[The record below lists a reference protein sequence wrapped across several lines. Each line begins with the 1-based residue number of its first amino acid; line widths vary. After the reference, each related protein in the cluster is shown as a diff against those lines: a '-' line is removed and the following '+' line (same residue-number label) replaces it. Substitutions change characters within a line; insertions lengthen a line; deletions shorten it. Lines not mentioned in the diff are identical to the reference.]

1 MGTDEYRTDV
11 DAIQAL
17 ITRQFGSLCWA
28 PGKQAA
34 LEVFAA
40 DFHPD
45 ASLYPAARPAQRQT
59 VQAFVL
65 RMQKLAA
72 TRLRSFEE
80 AVLGSEAHVF
90 GNIAVALAACEMT
103 ENAGDTNRGV
113 EALLLIKDAGVWRIV
128 AQAWDTASES
138 SPFLGISSAARLG
151 SDSRAAEPRAAL
163 QTPDL
168 PVGSYRS
175 AATAQG
181 SSLVI
186 LEPSTE
192 RSPIRPF

>member
-1 MGTDEYRTDV
+1 MGTDEYRADV
-11 DAIQAL
+11 EAIQAL
-17 ITRQFGSLCWA
+17 IARQFGSLCWA

-34 LEVFAA
+34 WAVFAA
-40 DFHPD
+40 DFNPD

-59 VQAFVL
+59 VQAFVA
-65 RMQKLAA
+65 RMEGLAA
-72 TRLRSFEE
+72 TKLRSFEE
-80 AVLGSEAHVF
+80 AVLGSEVHVF

-103 ENAGDTNRGV
+103 ENGGDTNGGV

-128 AQAWDTASES
+128 SQAWDRESES
-138 SPFLGISSAARLG
+138 KPIPAHLVGARLR
-151 SDSRAAEPRAAL
+151 SDSGAAGPRAA
-163 QTPDL
+163 TEPRSCH
-168 PVGSYRS
+168 GSSRPS
-175 AATAQG
+175 AAAQR

>member
-1 MGTDEYRTDV
+1 MGTDQYRTDV

-17 ITRQFGSLCWA
+17 IARQFGSLCWT

-34 LEVFAA
+34 WEVFAS

-59 VQAFVL
+59 VQAFVA
-65 RMQKLAA
+65 RMQGLAA

-80 AVLGSEAHVF
+80 AVLGTEVHVF

-113 EALLLIKDAGVWRIV
+113 EALLLIKDAGIWRIV
-128 AQAWDTASES
+128 SQAWDKESES
-138 SPFLGISSAARLG
+138 KPIPLH
-151 SDSRAAEPRAAL
+151 
-163 QTPDL
+163 
-168 PVGSYRS
+168 
-175 AATAQG
+175 
-181 SSLVI
+181 LVAGKAKQ
-186 LEPSTE
+186 
-192 RSPIRPF
+192 

>member
-1 MGTDEYRTDV
+1 MGTDEYRADV
-11 DAIQAL
+11 AAIQAL
-17 ITRQFGSLCWA
+17 IARQFGSLCWA
-28 PGKQAA
+28 PGKPAA
-34 LEVFAA
+34 WDVFAA

-59 VQAFVL
+59 VQAFVA
-65 RMQKLAA
+65 RMQGLAA
-72 TRLRSFEE
+72 TKLRSFEE
-80 AVLGSEAHVF
+80 GVLGTEVHVF

-103 ENAGDTNRGV
+103 ENDGDTNRGV

-128 AQAWDTASES
+128 SQAWDRESES
-138 SPFLGISSAARLG
+138 KPIPRASRRRQDSR
-151 SDSRAAEPRAAL
+151 SDSVAGAPRGA
-163 QTPDL
+163 
-168 PVGSYRS
+168 SRS
-175 AATAQG
+175 GACHVSSQPSAVAQR